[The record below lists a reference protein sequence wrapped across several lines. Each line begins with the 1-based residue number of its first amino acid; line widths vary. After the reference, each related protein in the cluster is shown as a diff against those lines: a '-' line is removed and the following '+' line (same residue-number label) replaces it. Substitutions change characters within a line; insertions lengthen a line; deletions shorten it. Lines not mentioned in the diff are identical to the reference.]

1 METTRIAYSVSYVA
15 DGAVLLPRQGNV
27 RTPDDEDMQSYAD
40 WVEEV
45 GYGNVAD
52 HDSIPIVFYNDD
64 EEG

>member
-1 METTRIAYSVSYVA
+1 M
-15 DGAVLLPRQGNV
+15 